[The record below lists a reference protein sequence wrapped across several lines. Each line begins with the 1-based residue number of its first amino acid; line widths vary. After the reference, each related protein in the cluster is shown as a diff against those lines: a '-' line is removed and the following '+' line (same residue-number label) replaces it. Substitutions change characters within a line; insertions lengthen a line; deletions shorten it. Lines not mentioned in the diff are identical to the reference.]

1 MNIALWIV
9 AGVLAVAYLA
19 SGAGKLI
26 LPREKIAGFGA
37 SARWVEDFSPGSV
50 KAIGA
55 LELLGAVGLILPAAF
70 DVAPVL
76 VPLAALGLAMIMT
89 GAVITRIRRQEFT
102 FMVADLAYLVLAGF
116 VAWGRFGPESFVV

>member
-55 LELLGAVGLILPAAF
+55 LELLGALGLILPAAL
-70 DVAPVL
+70 DIEPVL
-76 VPLAALGLAMIMT
+76 VPLAALGLVMIMT
-89 GAVITRIRRQEFT
+89 GAVITRLRRQELK
-102 FMVADLAYLVLAGF
+102 FMLADLAYLVLAGF
-116 VAWGRFGPESFVV
+116 VAWGRFGPESFVA